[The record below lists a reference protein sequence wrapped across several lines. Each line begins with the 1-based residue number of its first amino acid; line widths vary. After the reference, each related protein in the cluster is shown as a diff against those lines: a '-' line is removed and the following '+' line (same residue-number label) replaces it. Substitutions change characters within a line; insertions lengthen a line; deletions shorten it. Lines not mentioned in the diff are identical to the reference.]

1 MTKSIGGEAPRRSV
15 AYFPENNIKANELWL
30 SDISQKDKPWDK
42 HRGNADNLENYYRT
56 EEFDRYAERMSYCAQ
71 LLEFGQVLEDSEY
84 KLKLRGARFCRVR
97 YCPVCQW
104 RRSLMW
110 KAKGIKILPGV
121 METYPKYRWLFL
133 TLTVRNCKI
142 TELRET
148 LQWMNKSW
156 ERISQRKKFPAVGW
170 IRSTEVTRGKD
181 GSAHPHFHC
190 LMLVKPSYF
199 TRDYIKHEKWVELWQ
214 SCLRVD
220 YSPSVDIRPI
230 RAENSPVEILP
241 EILKYTV
248 KEDDLLADRE
258 WSLELTRQ
266 MYKVRT
272 VATGGV
278 LKQYLRKSLEEE
290 PEDLIG
296 RNEDKTED
304 KLGEGGVYFTW
315 KGDVK
320 RYKFLETEI

>member
-1 MTKSIGGEAPRRSV
+1 MTKNIGREAPGHSV
-15 AYFPENNIKANELWL
+15 AYFTEGNAKGNELWL
-30 SDISQKDKPWDK
+30 SDLSQKDKPWDK
-42 HRGNADNLENYYRT
+42 HRGNADDLQDYYRT
-56 EEFDRYAERMSYCAQ
+56 EEFNRYAERMSYCAQ
-71 LLEFGQVLEDSEY
+71 LLDFGQVAEEGEY
-84 KLKLRGARFCRVR
+84 KLKLRSARFCRVR
-97 YCPVCQW
+97 YCTVCQW

-110 KAKGIKILPGV
+110 KAKAIEILPAV
-121 METYPKYRWLFL
+121 MKAYPKYRWLFL

-148 LQWMNKSW
+148 LQWMSKSW
-156 ERISQRKKFPAVGW
+156 ERISRRKKFPAVGW
-170 IRSTEVTRGKD
+170 VRSTEVTRGKD

-190 LMLVKPSYF
+190 LLLVKPSYF
-199 TRDYIKHEKWVELWQ
+199 AKDYIKHKKWVELWQ

-220 YSPSVDIRPI
+220 YLPSVDIRPI
-230 RAENSPVEILP
+230 KRNDNPVEILP

-315 KGDVK
+315 KDDVK
-320 RYKFLETEI
+320 RYKFLEPEI

>member
-1 MTKSIGGEAPRRSV
+1 MTKNIGGEAPGHSV
-15 AYFPENNIKANELWL
+15 AYFVEDKIKANEVWL
-30 SDISQKDKPWDK
+30 SDLSKKDKSWDK
-42 HRGNADNLENYYRT
+42 HRANADNLENYYRT
-56 EEFDRYAERMSYCAQ
+56 EEFNRYAERMSFCAQ
-71 LLEFGQVLEDSEY
+71 LLEFGQVLEGSEY

-110 KAKGIKILPGV
+110 KAKAIKILPAV
-121 METYPKYRWLFL
+121 MEAYPKYRWLFL

-148 LQWMNKSW
+148 IQWMNKSW
-156 ERISQRKKFPAVGW
+156 ERISRRKKFPAVGW
-170 IRSTEVTRGKD
+170 IRSTEFTRDKD
-181 GSAHPHFHC
+181 GLAHPHFHC
-190 LMLVKPSYF
+190 LLLVKPSYF
-199 TRDYIKHEKWVELWQ
+199 AKGYIKHEKWVELWQ

-220 YSPSVDIRPI
+220 YLPSVDIRPI
-230 RAENSPVEILP
+230 KAESPVEILP

-248 KEDDLLADRE
+248 KEDDLLADQE

-320 RYKFLETEI
+320 RYKFLEPEI